1 MKTLQFLFTLLLL
14 CLFSISSPAQK
25 RKKKGKEETE
35 KVSPASKSEIKKY
48 AEVITKKAQSDSG
61 LFVVHQIDENYYFEI
76 PFSLLERDL
85 LLVSR
90 IAKIPAGLG
99 GGYLNAG
106 SKTNEQVI
114 RWSKVNNSIHLK
126 SVSFNSV
133 ADKELPIFQSVSD
146 NNYAPVL
153 AAFKILAFNADSTAA
168 VIKVNDLFLTDINAL
183 SGLSPS
189 MRKQYQVKSLDA
201 SRSFISRI
209 QSFPEN
215 LEVRHDM
222 TYSAAQPPTDYSS
235 GTISMQMSQ
244 SMYLLSEIPMQPRL
258 YDKRVGWFT
267 ISQIDYGSEALKAD
281 QKTYIRRWRLE
292 PKDKEAYA
300 RGELVEPIKPIVY
313 YLDPATPDR
322 WRPYFRQGIEDW
334 QVAFEAA
341 GFKNAIIAKDAPTKE
356 EDPDWSPEDA
366 RYSTVRY
373 VATTTRNAMGPSV
386 SDPRSGEII
395 ESDIVWYHNHLRSYR
410 NRYLLE
416 TGAANESARTL
427 NTSDEEIGE
436 MMRMVISHE
445 IGHALGLPHNMKAS
459 YAYPTDSLRSPSFT
473 KKWGL
478 ASTLMDYTRY
488 NYVAQPG
495 DGEVRWVRM
504 LGPYD
509 SYAINWGYRFIQ
521 EATSAENEKSTLN
534 QWILE
539 KAGDPVYLFGGYNNF
554 DPSSQTESVGDDP
567 VKASI
572 YGLSNLKIV
581 AKNLNKWTATPNEGY
596 EDLEELY
603 GELIGVWSRFA
614 GHVVTVIG
622 GVYEEFLTTS
632 QNGQVYTHLE
642 KKQQKEAMNFLIDHV
657 FVSSEWLTPKD
668 IVQNISPSGS
678 FEKVQNMQKRQL
690 KKLLNADRMVRM
702 IENEELN
709 GSNAYQLSEMFT
721 DLRKGLW
728 SELPSLKKIDA
739 NRRSIQ
745 RNQVLIL
752 GELVDEES
760 RTDVQAAAR
769 AELMKIQAL
778 AKSKA
783 NSYSDGLER
792 YHLQDIVAFVDEL
805 LDLE

>member
-35 KVSPASKSEIKKY
+35 KVAPASKSDIKKY
-48 AEVITKKAQSDSG
+48 TEVITTKAQSDSG

-201 SRSFISRI
+201 SRSFINRI

-215 LEVRHDM
+215 VEVRHDM
-222 TYSAAQPPTDYSS
+222 TYSATQPPTDYSS

-473 KKWGL
+473 KKYGL

-495 DGEVRWVRM
+495 DGDVRWVRM

-567 VKASI
+567 VKAST

-614 GHVVTVIG
+614 GHVVTVVG
-622 GVYEEFLTTS
+622 GVYEEFLTTN

-657 FVSSEWLTPKD
+657 FVSSEWLTPID

-752 GELVDEES
+752 GELIDEES

-769 AELMKIQAL
+769 AELMKIQVL

-783 NSYSDGLER
+783 NSYSDGLEL
-792 YHLQDIVAFVDEL
+792 YHLQDIVALVDEL